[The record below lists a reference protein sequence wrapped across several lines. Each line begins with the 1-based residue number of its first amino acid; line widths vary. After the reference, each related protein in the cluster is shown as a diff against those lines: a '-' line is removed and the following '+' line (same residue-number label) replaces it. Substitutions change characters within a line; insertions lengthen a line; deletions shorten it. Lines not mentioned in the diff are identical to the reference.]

1 MTFLEAVAAVSQQV
15 LQTHLVGEIVTF
27 VEDEAAQHNVLQM
40 HLVCDIVGTAAAVS
54 PGTEE

>member
-40 HLVCDIVGTAAAVS
+40 HLVCDSVGTAAAV
-54 PGTEE
+54 